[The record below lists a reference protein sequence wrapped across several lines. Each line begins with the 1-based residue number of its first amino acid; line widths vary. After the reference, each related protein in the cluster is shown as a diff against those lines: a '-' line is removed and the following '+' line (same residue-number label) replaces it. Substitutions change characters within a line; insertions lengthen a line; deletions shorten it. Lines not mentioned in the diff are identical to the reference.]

1 MIHMSQST
9 DAYCKPV
16 HSFVEVPNGEASVYI
31 GQNLRIIT
39 NHCFILLNA
48 PGCCMPQTGV
58 LLSLAKIPVIS
69 KIKVDFR
76 GSSSTL
82 LAERLA

>member
-1 MIHMSQST
+1 MRQAT
-9 DAYCKPV
+9 EAYCRPV
-16 HSFVEVPNGEASVYI
+16 HSFIEVPNAEASVYI
-31 GQNLRIIT
+31 GQDLRIIT

-48 PGCCMPQTGV
+48 PGCCRPQTGA
-58 LLSLAKIPVIS
+58 LLRLAKIPVIS

-82 LAERLA
+82 LAEHVA